1 MSIYL
6 TLLQKFGYDHQ
17 AGILVEEMA
26 ELTQAIS
33 KHRRGLDHNT
43 AEEIADVQIVLDQL
57 KLANPEWLTWEQLK
71 LKRIEEEI
79 L

>member
-1 MSIYL
+1 MEIYQKL
-6 TLLQKFGYDHQ
+6 IQKFGYDHQ

-26 ELTQAIS
+26 ELTQSIS

-57 KLANPEWLTWEQLK
+57 KLANPEWLTWQQIK
-71 LKRIEEEI
+71 LKRIEEEV

>member
-6 TLLQKFGYDHQ
+6 TLLQKFGYYQ
-17 AGILVEEMA
+17 MAGILVEEMA

-57 KLANPEWLTWEQLK
+57 KLANPEWLTWQQIK
-71 LKRIEEEI
+71 LKRIEEEV

>member
-33 KHRRGLDHNT
+33 KHRRGLEHNT

-57 KLANPEWLTWEQLK
+57 KLANPEWLTWQQIK

>member
-1 MSIYL
+1 MEIYQKL
-6 TLLQKFGYDHQ
+6 IDKFGYDHQ

-43 AEEIADVQIVLDQL
+43 AEEICDVQIVLEQL
-57 KLANPEWLTWEQLK
+57 KLANPEWLTWQQIK

>member
-57 KLANPEWLTWEQLK
+57 KLANPEWLTWQQIK

>member
-57 KLANPEWLTWEQLK
+57 KLANPEWITWQQIK
-71 LKRIEEEI
+71 LKRIEEEV

>member
-57 KLANPEWLTWEQLK
+57 KLANPKWLTWQQIK
-71 LKRIEEEI
+71 LKRIEEQ
-79 L
+79 LL

>member
-57 KLANPEWLTWEQLK
+57 KLANPEWLTWQQIK
-71 LKRIEEEI
+71 LKRIEEEV

>member
-57 KLANPEWLTWEQLK
+57 KLANPEWLTWQQIK
-71 LKRIEEEI
+71 LKRIEEKV

>member
-43 AEEIADVQIVLDQL
+43 AEEIADVQIVLEQL
-57 KLANPEWLTWEQLK
+57 KLANPDWLTWQQIK

>member
-57 KLANPEWLTWEQLK
+57 KLANPEWLTWQQIK
-71 LKRIEEEI
+71 IKRIEEEI